1 MARRGIP
8 RIRDEAPADR
18 DDIRAVHGAGFG
30 RAAEAD
36 LVDALR
42 RDGTAIVSLV
52 AAADG
57 RIVGHALFSALRI
70 ERHGG
75 TVRAAALAPLAVR
88 PEWQRR
94 GIGAALVRHG
104 IARCRARGCAG
115 VIVVGDPAYYGRF
128 GFAAACVAGL
138 LSPYAGPAFLGLEF
152 EAGAFACS
160 PGTVRY
166 PEPFA
171 RVD

>member
-1 MARRGIP
+1 MALRGIP

-18 DDIRAVHGAGFG
+18 DDIHAVHSAAFG

-52 AAADG
+52 ATAVG
-57 RIVGHALFSALRI
+57 RVVGHVLFSALRV
-70 ERHGG
+70 ERPGG

-94 GIGAALVRHG
+94 GIGAALVDQG
-104 IARCRARGCAG
+104 VARCRERGCAG
-115 VIVVGDPAYYGRF
+115 IIVVGDAAYYGRF

-152 EAGAFACS
+152 ESGVFARS
-160 PGTVRY
+160 PGTVHY
-166 PEPFA
+166 SEPFA
-171 RVD
+171 GVD